1 MVPLVLALAC
11 GTGAPSDETLGRQ
24 DHIPTPDRSQ
34 IQVID
39 RELPAGLT
47 DPAASAAYDQGY
59 SHMRE
64 TSWFAAIA
72 AYDEAIRLQPEV
84 TRLYEAKGT
93 AYMYAGQHHG
103 ALADYSHAIE
113 LEPTDA
119 GLWRRHSHACTAA
132 DHRDTRSRELGTK
145 KGRCDQPPNH
155 APEVTRRLNE
165 TRRCRATES
174 SQNRWT
180 PELSFRRFSYQ
191 NPAGQQPCAAAP
203 EPL

>member
-1 MVPLVLALAC
+1 MVPPVLALAC

-64 TSWFAAIA
+64 ASWFAAIA

-84 TRLYEAKGT
+84 TGLYEARGT
-93 AYMYAGQHHG
+93 AYMYAG
-103 ALADYSHAIE
+103 
-113 LEPTDA
+113 
-119 GLWRRHSHACTAA
+119 
-132 DHRDTRSRELGTK
+132 
-145 KGRCDQPPNH
+145 
-155 APEVTRRLNE
+155 
-165 TRRCRATES
+165 
-174 SQNRWT
+174 
-180 PELSFRRFSYQ
+180 
-191 NPAGQQPCAAAP
+191 
-203 EPL
+203 